1 MNPSFEET
9 LIEVW
14 RQSSVTPDNI
24 GPSSNGLFLV
34 LASHAFSSDTDAG
47 DIPFANPFPVSWT
60 PYLDYS
66 DSAVQNLTP
75 PGASSPFP
83 MAVANRVVTAQFP
96 TASNPIAP
104 FIGPALNPQVNGV
117 SLFQDRVISGSTP
130 VLSWQA
136 PALGTAYI
144 YHIEVIRRVDE
155 LYTTSTSIVLPQGL
169 LSSGNSY
176 CFVIQS
182 ISRKSLDNSVAPYIE
197 TFPEGSADVVS
208 GVITVQ

>member
-1 MNPSFEET
+1 
-9 LIEVW
+9 
-14 RQSSVTPDNI
+14 
-24 GPSSNGLFLV
+24 
-34 LASHAFSSDTDAG
+34 
-47 DIPFANPFPVSWT
+47 
-60 PYLDYS
+60 
-66 DSAVQNLTP
+66 
-75 PGASSPFP
+75 

-104 FIGPALNPQVNGV
+104 VIGPALNPQINGV
-117 SLFQDRVISGSTP
+117 SLFQDQVISGSTP

-144 YHIEVIRRVDE
+144 YHIEVIRFSIANGSPSVQRVDE
-155 LYTTSTSIVLPQGL
+155 LYTTSASIVLPQGL

-197 TFPEGSADVVS
+197 TLPEGSADVVS
-208 GVITVQ
+208 DVITVQ